1 MARPRSDIQ
10 PRIVHAARAEFLARG
25 VDAATLR
32 AIARRARTTIG
43 MIYYYFP
50 SKDDLF
56 MAVTEEV
63 YARFLDDLN
72 AVVDHHHD
80 TRARLRAVIGRL
92 GAARDEEREVLIVVA
107 REVLTSPDRRARIV
121 ARFVRG
127 HIGLVMGVLA
137 EGQRRGEV
145 EPELPLGLV
154 AVVTGAVGA
163 FPQLAAQAVG
173 PLGLPTGAPLADLLV
188 DVLFRGI
195 APRRE
200 DDSQSREK
208 ER

>member
-56 MAVTEEV
+56 MAVIEEV
-63 YARFLDDLN
+63 YAGFLDDLAA
-72 AVVDHHHD
+72 AVAGCDD
-80 TRARLRAVIGRL
+80 TRSRIRALMGRIGS
-92 GAARDEEREVLIVVA
+92 AHTEEREVLFLVV
-107 REVLTSPDRRARIV
+107 REVLTAPDRRDRIL
-121 ARFVRG
+121 ARFLRD
-127 HIGLVMGVLA
+127 HIGLMLGVVA
-137 EGQRRGEV
+137 DGQRRGEV
-145 EPELPLGLV
+145 DPALPVPVV

-163 FPQLAAQAVG
+163 FPQLAAQGFSA
-173 PLGLPTGAPLADLLV
+173 LGLPTGTALADLLV

-195 APRRE
+195 APPSEPDSHPRR
-200 DDSQSREK
+200 K